1 MLYLT
6 EYDMSALSLS
16 LQDTGLFGIYL
27 VCDEDKAEDAV
38 KYSLENLLRL
48 SYNITDEEVLNLEQ
62 RGREGRKGE
71 REGTAMGWDG
81 MEWRHLVG
89 LLYI

>member
-6 EYDMSALSLS
+6 EYDMSALSLSLSLS

-48 SYNITDEEVLNLEQ
+48 SYNITDEEVLNLGE
-62 RGREGRKGE
+62 RGREGRKG
-71 REGTAMGWDG
+71 RNCDGMGWDG
-81 MEWRHLVG
+81 G
-89 LLYI
+89 T